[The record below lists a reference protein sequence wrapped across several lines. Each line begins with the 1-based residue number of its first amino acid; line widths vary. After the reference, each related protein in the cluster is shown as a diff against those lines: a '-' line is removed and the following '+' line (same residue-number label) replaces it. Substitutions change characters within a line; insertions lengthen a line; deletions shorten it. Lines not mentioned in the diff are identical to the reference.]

1 MVASKKE
8 LLILD
13 TLLKDIRRVKKS
25 SNLNTFFSKRVF
37 KHKKSSKKT
46 RKFDSFFVK
55 FFSIK
60 KKEKKSKKKLR
71 NTRFCLGIK
80 LRKNK
85 LKNKNLNSLR
95 LQKK

>member
-46 RKFDSFFVK
+46 RKFDSFFCNRKLFK
-55 FFSIK
+55 FLFFNLFFLNLIPKQNK
-60 KKEKKSKKKLR
+60 K
-71 NTRFCLGIK
+71 I
-80 LRKNK
+80 
-85 LKNKNLNSLR
+85 
-95 LQKK
+95 